1 MIVCNDDDGDIITIT
16 TLGDREKRKG
26 DFCLRRREL
35 FPGFS
40 GFRAFSYFAQNKQLL
55 INWDFEGG
63 SSFNRSLVSQVKDIN
78 KKTNST

>member
-16 TLGDREKRKG
+16 TLGDREKSKG

-55 INWDFEGG
+55 ITGTSKEDHPSIG
-63 SSFNRSLVSQVKDIN
+63 S
-78 KKTNST
+78 